1 MSPLRIIIGLV
12 IGVCFLA
19 TSLAAIFYWSLP
31 TWLLPAVLIGVP
43 AIVVGILSERR
54 RRRALQHY
62 WQRVCTGT
70 LWRRRF
76 PDSPKSE
83 IREFLDVFLDAFAF
97 HAPRRLCFSPD
108 DKVLDVYQAL
118 YPPGDALADCLEL
131 ETFSDELRKHYGID
145 LASLW
150 RDDLTLGELY
160 AQSHRAA

>member
-1 MSPLRIIIGLV
+1 MSPRRIIIGLA

-19 TSLAAIFYWSLP
+19 ASLAAIFCWSLP

-43 AIVVGILSERR
+43 AIAVGILSERR
-54 RRRALQHY
+54 RRKALQHY
-62 WQRVCTGT
+62 WQRVCRGA

-83 IREFLDVFLDAFAF
+83 IREFFDVFLDAFAF
-97 HAPRRLCFSPD
+97 SAPRRLCFSPD
-108 DKVLDVYQAL
+108 DKVLEVYHAL

-131 ETFSDELRKHYGID
+131 ETFSAELRKHYID
-145 LASLW
+145 LVSLW

-160 AQSHRAA
+160 ARIHKVA